1 MKEKAVVE
9 GGVNTPFRIKL
20 KCDGEEF
27 SFSLKASELL
37 DVYDEFAVNSIEEL
51 FLLRLMASH
60 FSACADYSDGLG
72 VRRAA
77 GDIMVRSVCAS
88 KSPNINVW

>member
-9 GGVNTPFRIKL
+9 EGVNTPFRIKL

-37 DVYDEFAVNSIEEL
+37 DLYGEFAVNSIEEL
-51 FLLRLMASH
+51 FLLR
-60 FSACADYSDGLG
+60 
-72 VRRAA
+72 
-77 GDIMVRSVCAS
+77 
-88 KSPNINVW
+88 